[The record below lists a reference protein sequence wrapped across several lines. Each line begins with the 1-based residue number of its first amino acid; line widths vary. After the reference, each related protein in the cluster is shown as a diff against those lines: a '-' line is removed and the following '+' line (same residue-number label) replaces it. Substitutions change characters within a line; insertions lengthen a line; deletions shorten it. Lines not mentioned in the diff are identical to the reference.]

1 MGDWMKK
8 ILIFLITGIIFLPN
22 YIYAE
27 EVDLAPS
34 ANSAIMIEAST
45 GKIIYDKNSHEKL
58 PPASMTKIMT
68 MLLIM
73 ENIDNGN
80 IKWDDKVTAS
90 EYASS
95 MGGSQIF
102 LETGET
108 MIVRDLVKGIA
119 IASGNDAA
127 VAMAEFIGGSE
138 ESFVS
143 LMNKKANELGLKNT
157 NFKNVTGLEAE
168 NHYSSAYDMAIMAQ
182 ELIKHEEILKY
193 TGTYDDYLREDTGN
207 KFWLVNTNKLV
218 RFYQGVDGLKTGY
231 TSEAGYCLTATA
243 KKNNMR
249 LITVVMKEPDSTTR
263 NSETTAM
270 LNYGFNKYKINSIIK
285 KEKTVTKANVSLGV
299 KEKVKIISVEDVN
312 MLISK
317 SEKEPK
323 ITYKAEIDEL
333 EAPLKKGDIVGK
345 LYLQKDGKN
354 INTIELTVA
363 EDIDKANIFRIFT
376 RNIKNIISGEIKL

>member
-1 MGDWMKK
+1 M
-8 ILIFLITGIIFLPN
+8 L
-22 YIYAE
+22 Y
-27 EVDLAPS
+27 
-34 ANSAIMIEAST
+34 
-45 GKIIYDKNSHEKL
+45 SH
-58 PPASMTKIMT
+58 TI
-68 MLLIM
+68 
-73 ENIDNGN
+73 
-80 IKWDDKVTAS
+80 
-90 EYASS
+90 
-95 MGGSQIF
+95 
-102 LETGET
+102 
-108 MIVRDLVKGIA
+108 
-119 IASGNDAA
+119 
-127 VAMAEFIGGSE
+127 
-138 ESFVS
+138 
-143 LMNKKANELGLKNT
+143 
-157 NFKNVTGLEAE
+157 
-168 NHYSSAYDMAIMAQ
+168 
-182 ELIKHEEILKY
+182 
-193 TGTYDDYLREDTGN
+193 
-207 KFWLVNTNKLV
+207 KLV